1 MCEKKKKGIAE
12 EAEETT
18 KDIVVGSFKLVKGIG
33 KGLIK
38 GTKEI
43 VQGKEERA
51 ELGAEMKA
59 KKCPKCG
66 VTLTPEAK
74 FCINCGTKL

>member
-1 MCEKKKKGIAE
+1 MGEKKKKGIAE
-12 EAEETT
+12 AAEETT
-18 KDIVVGSFKLVKGIG
+18 KDVVVGGFKLVKGVG

-43 VQGKEERA
+43 VQGKEERS
-51 ELGAEMKA
+51 ESEAEMKA
-59 KKCPKCG
+59 KKCQKCG
-66 VTLTPEAK
+66 VTLTPAAK

>member
-1 MCEKKKKGIAE
+1 MGEKKKKGIVE
-12 EAEETT
+12 DAEETT
-18 KDIVVGSFKLVKGIG
+18 REIVVGGFKLVKGVG

-43 VQGKEERA
+43 VQGKEERP
-51 ELGAEMKA
+51 ELEAEMKT

-66 VTLTPEAK
+66 VTLTPKAN

>member
-1 MCEKKKKGIAE
+1 MSEKKKKGIVEA
-12 EAEETT
+12 AEETT
-18 KDIVVGSFKLVKGIG
+18 KDVVVGGFKLVKGIG

-43 VQGKEERA
+43 VQGKEEKP
-51 ELGAEMKA
+51 ELEAEMKA

-66 VTLTPEAK
+66 VTLTPKAK